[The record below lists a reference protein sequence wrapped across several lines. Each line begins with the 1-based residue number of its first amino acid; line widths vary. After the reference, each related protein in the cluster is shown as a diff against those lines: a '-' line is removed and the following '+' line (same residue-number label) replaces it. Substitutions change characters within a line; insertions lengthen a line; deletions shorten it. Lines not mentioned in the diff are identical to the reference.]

1 MEPRKVQ
8 KLQEKIYFALQ
19 HIMQKNHMDEDAL
32 AKVGWRIYQTYF
44 TRQFELRQEGCLVSE
59 IVGVMQVC
67 CAWSSLLVWQLIS
80 RIPTL
85 SALCT
90 LHTEELQAFQQ
101 LHPET
106 VNVLFPPL
114 YKELFNPDPNSAMAM
129 PKWPPAV
136 RMQWTAVERGPRNYV
151 SFVWRDA
158 DGGVNSVIL
167 ATTDF

>member
-1 MEPRKVQ
+1 MEHTQTHFWPCPCFLVYQ
-8 KLQEKIYFALQ
+8 SKLPCPWL
-19 HIMQKNHMDEDAL
+19 
-32 AKVGWRIYQTYF
+32 
-44 TRQFELRQEGCLVSE
+44 
-59 IVGVMQVC
+59 
-67 CAWSSLLVWQLIS
+67 SLPQLIS

-129 PKWPPAV
+129 PKWLPVVP
-136 RMQWTAVERGPRNYV
+136 MQQTASAEDQENKNTATSDEATTAVSTMSSPWQSYIPELPEPHLSPGGEESSARNLQLPPT
-151 SFVWRDA
+151 
-158 DGGVNSVIL
+158 IL
-167 ATTDF
+167 GMSSTLTTL